1 MRRGAVASG
10 PLLLAVSTCGCAV
23 TAVAC
28 GVGAAAAAW
37 VPATLADTETMIPWF
52 VITGLAATLNPFCV
66 IDDAYSA
73 AVAVL
78 SVLWAVIGLHS
89 MQQQR
94 LKAYGDSE
102 DGGDGEGGGGNGAAP
117 SAVAFGLGLVL
128 MTRAWTVACAFL
140 GTVSVFATSIC
151 VRRRWVRLGT
161 GGGSGVSNA

>member
-94 LKAYGDSE
+94 LKAYG
-102 DGGDGEGGGGNGAAP
+102 GEGGGGNGEDGGDGAAA
-117 SAVAFGLGLVL
+117 SEVAFGLGLML

-151 VRRRWVRLGT
+151 VRRRWVRLRFPL
-161 GGGSGVSNA
+161 AA

>member
-37 VPATLADTETMIPWF
+37 VPATLADTEAMIPWF
-52 VITGLAATLNPFCV
+52 VITGLAASANPFCV

-73 AVAVL
+73 AVAAL

-94 LKAYGDSE
+94 LKFEG
-102 DGGDGEGGGGNGAAP
+102 GEGGGN
-117 SAVAFGLGLVL
+117 AVPEAVFGLGLVL

-140 GTVSVFATSIC
+140 GTVAVFAASVC
-151 VRRRWVRLGT
+151 VRRRWVRHGA